1 MRCEGEG
8 GEGDSDIGIQLSQ
21 SRHTRLSSAGKM
33 NKFMTQYCIYIII
46 QTVYTTFLMIFL
58 CGQDT

>member
-1 MRCEGEG
+1 MWCEGEG

-21 SRHTRLSSAGKM
+21 SRHTRLSSAGENEQVHDTLNTVGLDTM
-33 NKFMTQYCIYIII
+33 YVKF
-46 QTVYTTFLMIFL
+46 LKIFL